1 MKRFYKPT
9 DTPEI
14 WDRIQVYLSPRYSTK
29 EFCDLALLFLSVKM
43 TTDEHRSYGAGLWFD
58 TMWKMYEVVEMGDK
72 WGSELP
78 NLFAT
83 LAYNNP
89 DFMDWTSLYDTIFT
103 RTIRAMGLSIREGKV
118 TVGDGT
124 GATSLSGLARMV
136 VATLGGPYSCQQHL
150 GRMMKVVEP
159 FMHPSNESA
168 HTLLVLAFLHSILQE
183 LVNRYIEERVKKHKR
198 EVPTRFYLTDDDI
211 ANFTDA
217 ILQSLLYALYVK
229 QGSTSKTPAKLVMI
243 LAALCPGRVLPRFF
257 EHTYPAMCAVDQP
270 HRLTQ
275 TLDCLFELVFLIA
288 RDNDPS
294 LKRLKM
300 EKDWIKKLEK
310 IRSPLSPIAEYSLNK
325 LSRSLG
331 FNIRDRLSTFR
342 CHLFYFLEMLIE
354 GIDIN
359 DVSKANITIHN
370 LTLIFYITPIL
381 DYSDCVKY
389 HTDLTDEEKA
399 LCKMSARL
407 PVLAEM
413 ALNKMLEIIQCLSIT
428 APKDSS
434 TVIGGFKDAATMNGS
449 EEKVLKKAI
458 DRCVTAMCKNANSS
472 VTSKLGRKML
482 QFVKTNQFESSLATD
497 MISSM
502 MASMTYELPSFWI
515 LFAKHVLHNLR
526 IVLTP
531 EVKKAEDLDATAS
544 WFVSLASSLL
554 ATTSEN
560 YINHKDICFEM
571 IDLLVTCKSRVAY
584 ASGSVGLWNSMY
596 MLSRVYPENSRYM
609 SEKLDR
615 SLKEWVPIR
624 EWGRLYEIKDMKMA
638 WHIPNNRGNAVVEE
652 MLKKF
657 LFPVMDL
664 VNSVEVDRETLKKS
678 FTIINSIFT
687 GGATCF
693 SLPSSPLFHSPS
705 TALPWFNANIP
716 NAAVFKL
723 DVRHPSNRNVRE
735 MLVELI
741 ENVINKTETC
751 QREHSQ
757 VLITICSMLHYLIH
771 TNYIDSSELS
781 MATEIKDEI
790 FTYLTDPVKKGY
802 PSYVYESL
810 VYVCHM
816 KNATATSSPFT
827 EFHLRVVR
835 LLTRLSLNVYAEVRL
850 AAQAELALVFAEYT
864 LSSEAMID
872 SVIPVLTD
880 QEASKEKIRGALNVI
895 LKSKWATDTRK
906 SAKMKVW
913 QALLDMNTI
922 EMPAILKVF
931 EEICNDIGN
940 MQKPSLKH
948 YKCEKLLSFCEKM
961 FEKLPKTSEWQKFNC
976 KNSLDLTRQ
985 IQEKKRNKSKAE
997 QKALVEMLLQRF
1009 ANKDMLHTRVKLCR
1023 TMLWRCQMENSRLET
1038 IKIILSKFTDEDQ
1051 YHRER
1056 SADELSFWL
1065 KKNKALTIR
1074 MDWICP
1080 KKPQESI
1087 PLKCGIR
1094 ADNMALIYDS
1104 ENLPNTEEKWNNT
1117 VFFSKQFGCYKWP
1130 KTISVVVPAKHPQVN
1145 RPKLTECEAEILSTF
1160 ENMEVY
1166 SKWIE
1171 QLLFE
1176 KGDSS
1181 EINGYT
1187 IWIVKYTLRSF
1198 AHSTIIFD
1206 RFTKTLQELLKSRQ
1220 RAEQRLAAEFF
1231 AGVAMGT
1238 KYYGFSVLNKLWS
1251 WLAPA
1256 VDLLYDYLNEDA
1268 YFSWHFCMTNVLHR
1282 DDTRRY
1288 WWLIEELLKGM
1299 ARTAPTAWHHAV
1311 ALKNVCVVLDANM
1324 NNDFRGLPNRFHL
1337 ESVDFWLQRFEGNL
1351 GETPNIKSR
1360 LASETVI
1367 QFGGGVKANEL
1378 APKFMAV
1385 HSSSSM
1391 VDLSQI
1397 YLRTLLEFLLQ
1408 YYTDCITCLTPRIV
1422 SLFPV
1427 LLEYANEGD
1436 NDIYGSFKDMDIS
1449 HSASLLIHEEMSTLQ
1464 LTPKFADSFLN
1475 VVVQS
1480 FYTSYLWRV
1489 KVSVLKFIQ
1498 VLVFSNIYELEKA
1511 TRREKILKLLY
1522 DAIVDPQTEV
1532 RREASRAMLTLIL
1545 CGYIEVNDDLSKYFN
1560 NLMKNKNLSTIHGA
1574 ILGMGAVVRAHPF
1587 STPLAIKPM
1596 LAALCEVTSH
1606 NAELQK
1612 AATTA
1617 LREFRRTHRDNWQKV
1632 AKILGPDLVYK
1643 IENAIAPVYYA

>member
-1 MKRFYKPT
+1 MSQADRQAVEKPLFMVVDGAIGVKRDTDRKFGRHEKKFALLPYYEELSCEVDARFEHIKHGLVTAVLVNEQRPALRNYIYALKMFLNIYGFRFQREDHINLIRLLYLILVKKDQWPEIIHYAAKALETLVIKSYLSYKELSLDWEPLFNLYYGANYGKLEEVDGKELRNPVFRLKRFYKPT

-43 TTDEHRSYGAGLWFD
+43 TTDEHKSYGAGLWFD
-58 TMWKMYEVVEMGDK
+58 TMWKMYEVVEMGNK

-89 DFMDWTSLYDTIFT
+89 DFMDWTPLYDTIFT

-118 TVGDGT
+118 AVGDGT
-124 GATSLSGLARMV
+124 GATSLSALARMV

-150 GRMMKVVEP
+150 GRMMEVVEP
-159 FMHPSNESA
+159 FMHPSNESG
-168 HTLLVLAFLHSILQE
+168 HTLLVLVFLHNILQE

-198 EVPTRFYLTDDDI
+198 EVPTKFYLTDDDI

-217 ILQSLLYALYVK
+217 VLQSLLYALYAK
-229 QGSTSKTPAKLVMI
+229 QGSTSKTPAKLVMV

-257 EHTYPAMCAVDQP
+257 EHTYPAMFAVDEP

-275 TLDCLFELVFLIA
+275 TLDCLFESVFLIA

-300 EKDWIKKLEK
+300 EKDWIEKMEK

-331 FNIRDRLSTFR
+331 FNIRNRLSTFR

-370 LTLIFYITPIL
+370 LTLIFCITPIL

-434 TVIGGFKDAATMNGS
+434 TVIGGFKDVATKDGS
-449 EEKVLKKAI
+449 EEKVLKKAV
-458 DRCVTAMCKNANSS
+458 DRCVTAMCKNANS
-472 VTSKLGRKML
+472 SKLGRKML

-531 EVKKAEDLDATAS
+531 EVKEAEDLDATAS

-571 IDLLVTCKSRVAY
+571 IDFLVTCKSKVAY

-638 WHIPNNRGNAVVEE
+638 WHIPNNRGKAVIEE

-693 SLPSSPLFHSPS
+693 SLPSSPLFQSSS

-716 NAAVFKL
+716 NAA
-723 DVRHPSNRNVRE
+723 
-735 MLVELI
+735 
-741 ENVINKTETC
+741 
-751 QREHSQ
+751 
-757 VLITICSMLHYLIH
+757 
-771 TNYIDSSELS
+771 SELS
-781 MATEIKDEI
+781 TATEIKDEI

-816 KNATATSSPFT
+816 KNATATSTPFT

-835 LLTRLSLNVYAEVRL
+835 LLTRLSLNVYAE
-850 AAQAELALVFAEYT
+850 
-864 LSSEAMID
+864 
-872 SVIPVLTD
+872 
-880 QEASKEKIRGALNVI
+880 GALNVI
-895 LKSKWATDTRK
+895 LKSKWATNTRK

-913 QALLDMNTI
+913 QALLDMNAI
-922 EMPAILKVF
+922 EMPTILNVF
-931 EEICNDIGN
+931 EEICSDIGN

-961 FEKLPKTSEWQKFNC
+961 FEKLPKTGEWQKFNC

-985 IQEKKRNKSKAE
+985 IQEEKRNKSKAE

-1023 TMLWRCQMENSRLET
+1023 TMLWRCQMEKSRLET
-1038 IKIILSKFTDEDQ
+1038 IKIILSKFTDEEQ

-1074 MDWICP
+1074 MDWVCP
-1080 KKPQESI
+1080 K
-1087 PLKCGIR
+1087 
-1094 ADNMALIYDS
+1094 
-1104 ENLPNTEEKWNNT
+1104 
-1117 VFFSKQFGCYKWP
+1117 
-1130 KTISVVVPAKHPQVN
+1130 
-1145 RPKLTECEAEILSTF
+1145 
-1160 ENMEVY
+1160 
-1166 SKWIE
+1166 
-1171 QLLFE
+1171 
-1176 KGDSS
+1176 
-1181 EINGYT
+1181 
-1187 IWIVKYTLRSF
+1187 KYTLRNF

-1238 KYYGFSVLNKLWS
+1238 KYHGFSVLNKLWS

-1268 YFSWHFCMTNVLHR
+1268 YFSWHFCITNVLHR

-1337 ESVDFWLQRFEGNL
+1337 ESVDFWLQRFKGNL
-1351 GETPNIKSR
+1351 DETPNIKSR

-1367 QFGGGVKANEL
+1367 QFDGGVKANEL
-1378 APKFMAV
+1378 AAKFMAV

-1408 YYTDCITCLTPRIV
+1408 YYTDCITCLTPGIV

-1449 HSASLLIHEEMSTLQ
+1449 HSASLLIHDEMSTLQ

-1475 VVVQS
+1475 VVLQS

-1489 KVSVLKFIQ
+1489 KVSVLKFIK

-1511 TRREKILKLLY
+1511 TRPEKVLRLLY

-1545 CGYIEVNDDLSKYFN
+1545 CGYIKVNDDLSKYFN
-1560 NLMKNKNLSTIHGA
+1560 NLMKNKNLSTLHGA

-1617 LREFRRTHRDNWQKV
+1617 LREFRRTHRDNWEKV

>member
-1 MKRFYKPT
+1 
-9 DTPEI
+9 
-14 WDRIQVYLSPRYSTK
+14 
-29 EFCDLALLFLSVKM
+29 
-43 TTDEHRSYGAGLWFD
+43 
-58 TMWKMYEVVEMGDK
+58 
-72 WGSELP
+72 
-78 NLFAT
+78 
-83 LAYNNP
+83 
-89 DFMDWTSLYDTIFT
+89 
-103 RTIRAMGLSIREGKV
+103 
-118 TVGDGT
+118 
-124 GATSLSGLARMV
+124 
-136 VATLGGPYSCQQHL
+136 
-150 GRMMKVVEP
+150 
-159 FMHPSNESA
+159 
-168 HTLLVLAFLHSILQE
+168 
-183 LVNRYIEERVKKHKR
+183 
-198 EVPTRFYLTDDDI
+198 
-211 ANFTDA
+211 
-217 ILQSLLYALYVK
+217 
-229 QGSTSKTPAKLVMI
+229 
-243 LAALCPGRVLPRFF
+243 
-257 EHTYPAMCAVDQP
+257 
-270 HRLTQ
+270 
-275 TLDCLFELVFLIA
+275 
-288 RDNDPS
+288 
-294 LKRLKM
+294 
-300 EKDWIKKLEK
+300 
-310 IRSPLSPIAEYSLNK
+310 
-325 LSRSLG
+325 
-331 FNIRDRLSTFR
+331 
-342 CHLFYFLEMLIE
+342 
-354 GIDIN
+354 
-359 DVSKANITIHN
+359 
-370 LTLIFYITPIL
+370 
-381 DYSDCVKY
+381 
-389 HTDLTDEEKA
+389 
-399 LCKMSARL
+399 
-407 PVLAEM
+407 
-413 ALNKMLEIIQCLSIT
+413 
-428 APKDSS
+428 
-434 TVIGGFKDAATMNGS
+434 
-449 EEKVLKKAI
+449 
-458 DRCVTAMCKNANSS
+458 
-472 VTSKLGRKML
+472 
-482 QFVKTNQFESSLATD
+482 
-497 MISSM
+497 
-502 MASMTYELPSFWI
+502 
-515 LFAKHVLHNLR
+515 
-526 IVLTP
+526 
-531 EVKKAEDLDATAS
+531 
-544 WFVSLASSLL
+544 
-554 ATTSEN
+554 
-560 YINHKDICFEM
+560 M

-664 VNSVEVDRETLKKS
+664 VNSVEVDR
-678 FTIINSIFT
+678 
-687 GGATCF
+687 
-693 SLPSSPLFHSPS
+693 
-705 TALPWFNANIP
+705 P
-716 NAAVFKL
+716 NRLSRKVNEKFL
-723 DVRHPSNRNVRE
+723 LQ
-735 MLVELI
+735 LVE
-741 ENVINKTETC
+741 
-751 QREHSQ
+751 RSF
-757 VLITICSMLHYLIH
+757 ITGDQ
-771 TNYIDSSELS
+771 TSELS

-985 IQEKKRNKSKAE
+985 IQEKKRNKSKA
-997 QKALVEMLLQRF
+997 L
-1009 ANKDMLHTRVKLCR
+1009 ANNFPFSHS
-1023 TMLWRCQMENSRLET
+1023 E
-1038 IKIILSKFTDEDQ
+1038 IILSKFTDEDQ

-1117 VFFSKQFGCYKWP
+1117 
-1130 KTISVVVPAKHPQVN
+1130 
-1145 RPKLTECEAEILSTF
+1145 
-1160 ENMEVY
+1160 
-1166 SKWIE
+1166 
-1171 QLLFE
+1171 
-1176 KGDSS
+1176 
-1181 EINGYT
+1181 
-1187 IWIVKYTLRSF
+1187 
-1198 AHSTIIFD
+1198 
-1206 RFTKTLQELLKSRQ
+1206 